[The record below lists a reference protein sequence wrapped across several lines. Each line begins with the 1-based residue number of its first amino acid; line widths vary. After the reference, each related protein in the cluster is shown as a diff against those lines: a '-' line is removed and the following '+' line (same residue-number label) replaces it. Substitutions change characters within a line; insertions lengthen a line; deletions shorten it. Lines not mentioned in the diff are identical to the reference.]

1 MAVNPQRG
9 EVAIR
14 VDGREHVMRLTLG
27 ALAELEARLKVT
39 SLLGLAEKFETG
51 GVATAELIALLA
63 AGIGGGG
70 GAVTEDE
77 LAVAQIEG
85 GAVGAMK
92 AGLLLLS
99 RTFQPEM
106 GQPETGQPETGQPE
120 TGSPG

>member
-1 MAVNPQRG
+1 MVNAQRG

-14 VDGREHVMRLTLG
+14 IDGHEHVMRLTLG
-27 ALAELEARLKVT
+27 ALAELEDRLQAT

-63 AGIGGGG
+63 AGIRGGG
-70 GAVTEDE
+70 GAVAEDE
-77 LAVAQIEG
+77 LADAEIEG

-99 RTFQPEM
+99 RTFQPE
-106 GQPETGQPETGQPE
+106 

>member
-1 MAVNPQRG
+1 MAANPQRG

-70 GAVTEDE
+70 GALTEDE